1 MERSVRQAV
10 AFIRSR
16 YYEPITLSDVAAE
29 VFVSPYHFSRIFSR
43 AVGLTPGRY
52 LTAVRLFAAKRM
64 LLTTDLTVSDI
75 VCSVGYNSV
84 GTFTSRFTR
93 AVGMSP
99 TQYRDPAVARLT
111 VAASDDFAR
120 LPDLGDM
127 IEASR
132 DRRVRSEAAGV
143 LEGSLDI
150 PTTVGGVDALVG
162 VFDDAAPQGA
172 PVAFEAF
179 TAHGR
184 TEFEVTGVPN
194 GSYHVIAV
202 AMPYGGRAD
211 AARAL
216 TAGTRARVTIASGLN
231 TYVSLVMDLAEETA
245 PPIAVTLADASA
257 AGTDFRRTGDRGLQP
272 TVA

>member
-1 MERSVRQAV
+1 MESSVRQAV

-16 YYEPITLSDVAAE
+16 YYEPITLNEVAAE

-99 TQYRDPAVARLT
+99 TQYRSPAVARLT

-120 LPDLGDM
+120 MPDLGDM
-127 IEASR
+127 IEANRGRSR
-132 DRRVRSEAAGV
+132 TEGPTNTLRGA
-143 LEGSLDI
+143 LEI
-150 PTTVGGVDALVG
+150 PSQVCGANAVVG
-162 VFDDAAPQGA
+162 VFRDAAPQGA

-184 TEFEVTGVPN
+184 TEFEVAGVPN
-194 GSYHVIAV
+194 GSYRVIAV
-202 AMPYGGRAD
+202 AMPHETEAESGRV
-211 AARAL
+211 L
-216 TAGTRARVTIASGLN
+216 TANTRRHVTISSGLN
-231 TYVSLVMDLAEETA
+231 TYVSLSARPAEETA
-245 PPIAVTLADASA
+245 TPMAVTLADVSSVGADPRR
-257 AGTDFRRTGDRGLQP
+257 AGDLCLQP